1 MAPDYLAR
9 TQGGLVRERHG
20 SGLGTFTDFV
30 NVVQRIVH
38 PHWLLVV
45 CVLGVVG
52 MALPCRRRVRV
63 AWAHVAKDRKKR
75 ANVKSAVECH
85 FTAQHPGALL
95 DEIHLL
101 PGERQHRAHP
111 KSRENGESGR
121 SFEMIGKLAT
131 RNHRKIP
138 RLKIVPSAIGRPKLT
153 HTVRELSVVVANPSV
168 RGPTG
173 VRPVTKT
180 DSDPICPVSV
190 PSMVS

>member
-20 SGLGTFTDFV
+20 SGAWDLHRLRQRRATDGAS
-30 NVVQRIVH
+30 
-38 PHWLLVV
+38 PLA
-45 CVLGVVG
+45 CVFGVVG
-52 MALPCRRRVRV
+52 MALPCRRRV
-63 AWAHVAKDRKKR
+63 AWAHFAKDRKKR

-85 FTAQHPGALL
+85 FTARHPGAPL

-111 KSRENGESGR
+111 KSRENGDTGR

-131 RNHRKIP
+131 RHHRKIS
-138 RLKIVPSAIGRPKLT
+138 RLKIVPSAIGRPKLI

-168 RGPTG
+168 KGPTG
-173 VRPVTKT
+173 VRPVTKI